1 MSGIVFGVV
10 TLDPITGEPNSM
22 QADIDWNFPTAA
34 VVAEALGG
42 QVFAAERGP
51 WMPVDP
57 AMVAEVARQENEKAK
72 DDNTESELQNLL
84 SAETAALNDPDN
96 DEVTR

>member
-1 MSGIVFGVV
+1 MAGIVFGVM
-10 TLDPITGEPNSM
+10 TLDPITGKPNGM

-51 WMPVDP
+51 WKPVDP
-57 AMVAEVARQENEKAK
+57 AMVAEVARRENEKAK
-72 DDNTESELQNLL
+72 EDNMESELQNLL
-84 SAETAALNDPDN
+84 KAEG
-96 DEVTR
+96 EK

>member
-34 VVAEALGG
+34 VVADALGG
-42 QVFAAERGP
+42 RVFAAERGP
-51 WMPVDP
+51 WKPVDP
-57 AMVAEVARQENEKAK
+57 AMVAEVARRANEQAKEENI
-72 DDNTESELQNLL
+72 ESELQNLL
-84 SAETAALNDPDN
+84 VAETAALHDPD
-96 DEVTR
+96 DPEVTR